1 MDASHEKFRGL
12 FMGTLKEQLAKV
24 GRSIDY
30 ILVSHTEPDHSG
42 APGAVPLPGNVQHHT
57 YCQGRTPLTRMC
69 CGRRLGCHCAA
80 QDDDDPGATLLVVA
94 ARPVLLARA

>member
-42 APGAVPLPGNVQHHT
+42 VLGAGPFPCSMQHHT
-57 YCQGRTPLTRMC
+57 LSRMVRPLQG
-69 CGRRLGCHCAA
+69 CGTG
-80 QDDDDPGATLLVVA
+80 DGWVATLQHKMMMISVQPCWGSA